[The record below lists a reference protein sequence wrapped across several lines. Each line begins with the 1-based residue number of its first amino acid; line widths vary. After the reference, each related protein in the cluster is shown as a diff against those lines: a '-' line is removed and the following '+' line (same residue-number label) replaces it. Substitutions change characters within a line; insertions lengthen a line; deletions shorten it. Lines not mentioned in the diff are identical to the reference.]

1 MKYEIADKYR
11 RMLRAYERLRVI
23 CTDNGNTIDNAS
35 PRDLAEA
42 FFSQCYHLKDYIKKE
57 RPDAPD
63 VEAYI
68 NKTGPLRI
76 AADFCNSEKHA
87 GLDRKPRAG
96 EKISAILVHMKM
108 DYLPGRFRASGRVEI
123 RLGEKSYDALKLATD
138 CVKGW
143 DKYLKQAC
151 IEIPPV

>member
-11 RMLRAYERLRVI
+11 RMKRAYERLRVI

-35 PRDLAEA
+35 PRDLAED

-57 RPDAPD
+57 RPEAPD

-76 AADFCNSEKHA
+76 AADYCNSEKHA
-87 GLDRKPRAG
+87 GLDRNPRAG
-96 EKISAILVHMKM
+96 EKISAVLVHMAM
-108 DYLPGRFRASGRVEI
+108 DFLPGRLRASGRVEI
-123 RLGEKSYDALKLATD
+123 RLGEKSYDGLGLATD
-138 CVKGW
+138 CVKAW
-143 DKYLKQAC
+143 DNYLRTAG